1 MFFLDLDG
9 AADDPRVAE
18 AIDAL
23 REKAESV
30 RILGTYPI
38 AANGI
43 PGV

>member
-9 AADDPRVAE
+9 SAEDEAVAE
-18 AIDAL
+18 AIEAL
-23 REKAESV
+23 RDKAESV

-43 PGV
+43 PGT